1 MNRRSFLATSMAASA
16 ALLLSACG
24 FRLRGT
30 GSMPNLPPLT
40 IEGDTQSAMARALAT
55 RLEQQGNAAGGNAEW
70 RVTLGTPRLD
80 ERRLGGE
87 GRASRDHDLTLS
99 STVSVQRQ
107 GDNAYL
113 LNGETLSVSTR
124 IRVNDD
130 DLLNRESLFSEAE
143 QTLNR
148 ELAERII
155 ERLSSLNDAS

>member
-1 MNRRSFLATSMAASA
+1 MNRRTFIAASMAASA
-16 ALLLSACG
+16 AVLLSACG

-40 IEGDTQSAMARALAT
+40 LEGDTQSDMARELAT
-55 RLEQQGNAAGGNAEW
+55 RLERQGSTGAGNAEW
-70 RVTLGTPRLD
+70 RVTLGSPRLD

-87 GRASRDHDLTLS
+87 GRGSRDHDLTLS
-99 STVSVQRQ
+99 TTISVQRLD
-107 GDNAYL
+107 DNAYL
-113 LNGETLSVSTR
+113 LNGETLSVNTR

-130 DLLNRESLFSEAE
+130 DLLNRETVFSEAE

-155 ERLSSLNDAS
+155 ERLSALNNAS

>member
-16 ALLLSACG
+16 AVLLSACG

-40 IEGDTQSAMARALAT
+40 LEGDTQSDMARELAT
-55 RLEQQGNAAGGNAEW
+55 RLERQGDTGGGNAEW
-70 RVTLGTPRLD
+70 RVTLGSPRLD

-87 GRASRDHDLTLS
+87 GRGTRDHELTLS
-99 STVSVQRQ
+99 STVSVQRL

-130 DLLNRESLFSEAE
+130 DLLNRETLFSEAE

-155 ERLSSLNDAS
+155 ERLSALNNAS